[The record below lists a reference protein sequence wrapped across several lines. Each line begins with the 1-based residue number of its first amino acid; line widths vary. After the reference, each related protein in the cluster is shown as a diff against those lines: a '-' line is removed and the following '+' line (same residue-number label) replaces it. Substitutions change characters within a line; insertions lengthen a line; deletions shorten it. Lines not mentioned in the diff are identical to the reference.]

1 MEEPYEP
8 RYQLPYLKDPNDK
21 PSVWTILKDAVGKD
35 LSRFCVPVYWNE
47 PVSMVQKVAEI
58 MEYQNLLNEANNCSD

>member
-1 MEEPYEP
+1 MEEPYE
-8 RYQLPYLKDPNDK
+8 RRFKLPYLKDPKDK

-35 LSRFCVPVYWNE
+35 LSRFCVPVYFNE

-58 MEYQNLLNEANNCSD
+58 MEY